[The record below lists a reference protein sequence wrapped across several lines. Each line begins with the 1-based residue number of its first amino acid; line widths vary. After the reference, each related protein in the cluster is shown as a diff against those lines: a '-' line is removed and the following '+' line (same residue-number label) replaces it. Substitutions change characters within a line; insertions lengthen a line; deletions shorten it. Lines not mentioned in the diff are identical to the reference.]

1 MLNRHRQAG
10 VFTMAPKGG
19 TFFFLLIVSS
29 AALAEPPGEM
39 PEEKPDFKKI
49 SKKLMKTCIKK
60 GYEAPEL
67 MELKALYRNSDLPV
81 ADRDPEES
89 NAIIPDFLQML
100 QSVRPAKANKDP
112 QVNTMPNKNLKLR
125 SLLTMIKLMRNSPAA
140 SACYMQAFVAPLSL
154 KILTSHCD
162 NNMTTDDY
170 NTLQWAAKPALKYM
184 LFRGMNLPPNVD
196 LNKTMEIMNEEH
208 GAMSKQQK
216 RKMVKWV
223 KEQIA
228 QKYFNCT
235 RRLPSDSKSMPIKN
249 CKPSLEWLNAETLSM
264 MGPYISLLDPSDVD
278 PAPKEQLCKY
288 FHSGQFKSAT
298 SMTTKMNPSLGKKL
312 LQKSQ
317 GCFREEELAMNV
329 DKLGILVCHYSAG
342 PNLTLDLSWKLLSEL
357 NDRKDCGNR
366 GITGLRKRLVKI
378 VASHTNGSEALHMLG
393 RSIALLSPKQL
404 SEFPDKDLKE
414 VLKNLSSS
422 GNLTIRWRPAQLRA
436 LAKKLMDKKFGKVS
450 GKELMDLQPVVGGL
464 PTFMFRHVK
473 EILNDTEGLK
483 RISKWM
489 RKGQRMALLQGSFGD
504 VDLLQLVKKLPGALL
519 CSLSLDK
526 LRKGNITSWDQ
537 VVNKEWKRSQAA
549 FLVKKLYNSKKPW
562 YKRLHSLIR
571 GVTCKM
577 IDEVADSDTKDM
589 AQAITETP
597 QWVSKLQAG
606 CVAQKLFATLE
617 KERADYFKTITEEEM
632 KNIPTCL
639 LLHLPPLKIKDL
651 PDSVCPTF
659 IDKIE
664 EADLSLL
671 PHHSPSRP
679 ALTERALLCL
689 AKGTN
694 LSRLTDEDVSSLKPL
709 LCELQSSQLLKMAPD
724 VRSSVLQDMA
734 DCQYI
739 PQRHRAEITQLVTQT
754 FGDPSNMS
762 AEDLEALG
770 PLLFLNDSATSA
782 LPNKPW
788 MKDILCSLK
797 SNLFHAP
804 DALRKKCFDLITGN
818 SDTAQK
824 IGDAVF
830 YFIFLCLT
838 FSVSLSAN
846 NKKPTVELIEELQM
860 DNVYWTAAQ
869 LEEMS
874 AETFLAV
881 FEVLG
886 DVCGFNANQLAVLS
900 KKANETLGPV
910 SQMTESV
917 VMQLGCIIRG
927 FSDADLEELP
937 IPLDSLENIAK
948 CGWKESQMKS
958 VWRGVA
964 KYNNLTA
971 QQLGAADMVELNQ
984 FMCGLDPDEISQLDM
999 DAFREAV
1006 GSMDDVQFPPTAARR
1021 LKSLAVSAFGNPN
1034 TWPEAQVSDLGTI
1047 IAGLNGTELASLD
1060 PSVFPFLSHPCI
1072 PVIAPDNFAQ
1082 LSPDQLKAFEPD
1094 AAAKVT
1100 AEQRSA
1106 LGKKQL
1112 DALESAEAGSPYQ
1125 TQRSDHSGAPSLS
1138 VEGISAFTTPL
1149 LFLLMGFLLL

>member
-1 MLNRHRQAG
+1 
-10 VFTMAPKGG
+10 MAPKGG
-19 TFFFLLIVSS
+19 TFFFLLIVAS

-60 GYEAPEL
+60 EYQAPKL

-81 ADRDPEES
+81 ADRDSEES
-89 NAIIPDFLQML
+89 NAIISDFVQML

-125 SLLTMIKLMRNSPAA
+125 SLLTMIKMMRNSPAA

-184 LFRGMNLPPNVD
+184 LLRGMNLPPNVD
-196 LNKTMEIMNEEH
+196 LNKTMEVMNEEH
-208 GAMSKQQK
+208 GAMSEQQK

-249 CKPSLEWLNAETLSM
+249 CKPSLEWLNAERLSM
-264 MGPYISLLDPSDVD
+264 MGLFIPLLDPSDVD
-278 PAPKEQLCKY
+278 SAPKEQLCKY
-288 FHSGQFKSAT
+288 FRSGQFKSAT

-378 VASHTNGSEALHMLG
+378 VASHTNGSEALYMLD
-393 RSIALLSPKQL
+393 RNIALLSPKQL

-414 VLKNLSSS
+414 VLKNWSSS

-436 LAKKLMDKKFGKVS
+436 LAKKLLGKKFGKVS

-464 PTFMFRHVK
+464 PTFMFKHVK

-519 CSLSLDK
+519 YSLSLDK

-606 CVAQKLFATLE
+606 CVARKLFATLE

-632 KNIPTCL
+632 ENIPTCL

-671 PHHSPSRP
+671 PRRSPSRP

-694 LSRLTDEDVSSLKPL
+694 LTRLTNEDVSSLKPL

-724 VRSSVLQDMA
+724 VRSSILQDMA

-739 PQRHRAEITQLVTQT
+739 PRRHRAEITQLVTQT
-754 FGDPSNMS
+754 FG
-762 AEDLEALG
+762 
-770 PLLFLNDSATSA
+770 
-782 LPNKPW
+782 
-788 MKDILCSLK
+788 
-797 SNLFHAP
+797 
-804 DALRKKCFDLITGN
+804 
-818 SDTAQK
+818 
-824 IGDAVF
+824 
-830 YFIFLCLT
+830 
-838 FSVSLSAN
+838 
-846 NKKPTVELIEELQM
+846 
-860 DNVYWTAAQ
+860 
-869 LEEMS
+869 
-874 AETFLAV
+874 
-881 FEVLG
+881 
-886 DVCGFNANQLAVLS
+886 
-900 KKANETLGPV
+900 
-910 SQMTESV
+910 
-917 VMQLGCIIRG
+917 
-927 FSDADLEELP
+927 
-937 IPLDSLENIAK
+937 
-948 CGWKESQMKS
+948 
-958 VWRGVA
+958 
-964 KYNNLTA
+964 
-971 QQLGAADMVELNQ
+971 
-984 FMCGLDPDEISQLDM
+984 
-999 DAFREAV
+999 
-1006 GSMDDVQFPPTAARR
+1006 
-1021 LKSLAVSAFGNPN
+1021 
-1034 TWPEAQVSDLGTI
+1034 
-1047 IAGLNGTELASLD
+1047 
-1060 PSVFPFLSHPCI
+1060 
-1072 PVIAPDNFAQ
+1072 
-1082 LSPDQLKAFEPD
+1082 
-1094 AAAKVT
+1094 
-1100 AEQRSA
+1100 
-1106 LGKKQL
+1106 
-1112 DALESAEAGSPYQ
+1112 
-1125 TQRSDHSGAPSLS
+1125 
-1138 VEGISAFTTPL
+1138 
-1149 LFLLMGFLLL
+1149 